1 MSDMPVDQGDSGADA
16 ADAPPPKRS
25 IWITLLPIA
34 FFAALAGLFT
44 YSLQTGDPS
53 RLPSVLINRP
63 APEFDLP
70 QLDGLTRDGQQV
82 PGIKTAD
89 LKAGK
94 VHVVN
99 FWASWCTGCR
109 TEHPVLEAFHRMKI
123 APLVGVDY
131 KDAPSNAS
139 RFLGQYG
146 NPYDIIGVDR
156 KGRAGIDF
164 GVYGVPET
172 YIVDGDGIIRYK
184 HIGPISARDLKET
197 IIPEIEKAR
206 TSKAAK
212 PE

>member
-1 MSDMPVDQGDSGADA
+1 MSDAPADMTGSDTDQTPA
-16 ADAPPPKRS
+16 PKRS
-25 IWITLLPIA
+25 LWLTLLPIA

-53 RLPSVLINRP
+53 RLPSVLINKP
-63 APEFDLP
+63 VSEFDLP
-70 QLDGLTRDGQQV
+70 RLEGLTRNATQL

-109 TEHPVLEAFHRMKI
+109 KEHPVLEAFHRMKV

-131 KDAPSNAS
+131 KDAPSNAL

-146 NPYDIIGVDR
+146 NPYDIVGVDR
-156 KGRAGIDF
+156 KGRTGIDW
-164 GVYGVPET
+164 GVYGIPET
-172 YIVDGDGIIRYK
+172 FIVDGEGIIRYK
-184 HIGPISARDLKET
+184 HIGPISVKDLKEI

-206 TSKAAK
+206 ATKAAPAK
-212 PE
+212 